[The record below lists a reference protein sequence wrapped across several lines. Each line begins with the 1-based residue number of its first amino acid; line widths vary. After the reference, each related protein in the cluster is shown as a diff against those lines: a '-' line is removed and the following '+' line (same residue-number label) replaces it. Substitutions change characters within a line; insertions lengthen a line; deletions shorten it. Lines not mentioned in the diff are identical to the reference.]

1 MLRTEADEAAA
12 AVRDRA
18 ASLAKADED
27 TDNIV
32 IIVFPPYG
40 DSEAMPLVPRDVL
53 AWLGCFVEVSEG
65 RSDIRQMSYV
75 CDSTRIDL

>member
-1 MLRTEADEAAA
+1 MLRTEADEAAT

-18 ASLAKADED
+18 ASLAKADDD

-40 DSEAMPLVPRDVL
+40 DSEAMP
-53 AWLGCFVEVSEG
+53 S
-65 RSDIRQMSYV
+65 I
-75 CDSTRIDL
+75 TT